1 MWEVKGVLKW
11 RHAVHREIRE
21 NEAREPFR
29 GGRHPYWYP
38 GETECSYIPVNW
50 RKDLGTVFKI
60 CQGKR
65 RGVGRGGG
73 EREWSIQIAAKL
85 LLVNIDNTETSKEYA
100 SGAKV
105 ADLAANLDYIP
116 PSLLVCFC
124 FLFFVV
130 AVAGEERTWSQNSFS
145 G

>member
-1 MWEVKGVLKW
+1 MK
-11 RHAVHREIRE
+11 IRE

-38 GETECSYIPVNW
+38 GETECCYILVNC
-50 RKDLGTVFKI
+50 RKDLGTAFKI

-65 RGVGRGGG
+65 RGGGG
-73 EREWSIQIAAKL
+73 GGGGGAIQIAAKL
-85 LLVNIDNTETSKEYA
+85 LLANINTETSKEYA

-116 PSLLVCFC
+116 PSL
-124 FLFFVV
+124 
-130 AVAGEERTWSQNSFS
+130 
-145 G
+145 